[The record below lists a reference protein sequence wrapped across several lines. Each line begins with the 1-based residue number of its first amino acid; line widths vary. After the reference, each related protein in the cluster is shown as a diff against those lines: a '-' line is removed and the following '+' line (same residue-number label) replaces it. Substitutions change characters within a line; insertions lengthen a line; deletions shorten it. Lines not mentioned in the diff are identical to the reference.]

1 MSESPRRA
9 IDDTIELPPIRT
21 ESERLADESEGIAY
35 MHPGPDQ
42 VPGDVQDVPAWLDW
56 IKGTPAALEAGRAAL
71 GALGAFHAGSASIRQ
86 AVATQQKRWGAV
98 PTGALTPDQWDR
110 LHAEHAATS

>member
-21 ESERLADESEGIAY
+21 ESERLAEEPEDIA
-35 MHPGPDQ
+35 PGPDH

-56 IKGTPAALEAGRAAL
+56 IKGTPAALDAGRAAL
-71 GALGAFHAGSASIRQ
+71 DALHAFHAGSTSIRQ
-86 AVATQQKRWGAV
+86 AVATQQKRWGDV

-110 LHAEHAATS
+110 LHSEHAATS

>member
-21 ESERLADESEGIAY
+21 ESERLAEEPEDIA
-35 MHPGPDQ
+35 PGPDQ
-42 VPGDVQDVPAWLDW
+42 VPADVQDVPAWLDW

-71 GALGAFHAGSASIRQ
+71 DALGAFHAGSDSIRQ

-98 PTGALTPDQWDR
+98 PTGALTPDQWAR